1 MIHESGHG
9 IRPVPEWMVTVSLFT
24 YPVWA
29 SVFSYVH
36 QGSSFLLD
44 QLFRGDVRMKQN
56 SAQGSALQET
66 VQHQLMLCVLGA
78 RFPESH
84 TVQGALAWQVC
95 KLVKENASA
104 LWRLLLSQF
113 LLVAGR
119 LLAARSGCREPCP
132 RWEPTELGRGSQPL
146 LFESKRK
153 WWIIWGK
160 GKMMNPHAVP

>member
-44 QLFRGDVRMKQN
+44 QLFGGDVRMKQN

-66 VQHQLMLCVLGA
+66 VQHHSCSVSWVLDFQNPTQFRG
-78 RFPESH
+78 
-84 TVQGALAWQVC
+84 
-95 KLVKENASA
+95 
-104 LWRLLLSQF
+104 LWPDRC
-113 LLVAGR
+113 A
-119 LLAARSGCREPCP
+119 C
-132 RWEPTELGRGSQPL
+132 
-146 LFESKRK
+146 
-153 WWIIWGK
+153 
-160 GKMMNPHAVP
+160 